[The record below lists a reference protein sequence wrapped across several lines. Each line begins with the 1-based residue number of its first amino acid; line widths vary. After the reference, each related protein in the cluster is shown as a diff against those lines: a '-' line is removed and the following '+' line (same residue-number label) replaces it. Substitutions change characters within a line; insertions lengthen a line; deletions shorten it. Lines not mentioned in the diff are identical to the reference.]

1 MLDPKRANA
10 RPPFG
15 RAFAHAARR
24 LGESLGGVFVALTVG
39 VLLLFPMVSFLLLS
53 FVPGLFGQAGGGI
66 GSFSRALGGYALEA
80 LRNSLVIGLA
90 SAVVSAVLGLWVSW
104 LTQRTNLREARF
116 VDGFVW
122 VLLLAPSYL
131 ISIGW
136 LTLVQRGGL
145 LSGIGLEWPWLRG
158 LILGPV
164 GVTLVLA
171 LKHLPFAYLAIAP
184 GWSGAGGELEE
195 AARVHGV
202 RSGRSALLSAQL
214 LLPSIAAAFAVSF
227 AESLGDFGVAS
238 TLAANAHFP
247 VATFAIYRALYA
259 NPLDFPL
266 ASATSW
272 LLLLASGVALWFQ
285 ARVARRARAYAALTG
300 RSRPARRIQLSGL
313 SATISRA
320 GLFTLA
326 LLALGIPALGTVS
339 SAFTRKLSDGL
350 VLSNLTFEHFLEAA
364 RVGLVG
370 PFCFSA
376 LLALMAATV
385 AVGLGLSLAG
395 LLARPTPIARGLD
408 LALLGAMAM
417 PGLVLAAGYIFA
429 FNQPFIPLYGTAG
442 LLCAAY
448 AAGGMPATSRL
459 LLGPVTQLH
468 RSLAES
474 ARVHGLRPSAVV
486 RAITGPL
493 LAVPI
498 FSAWLLAATHVM
510 FELPMSELLY
520 PPGSPPLPVA
530 LVTYTN
536 NFEFSLGAALELEAV
551 ALVLVAVGLA
561 RWAFSHLTP
570 PGWRR
575 VAHDEQPVRST
586 RLGELT

>member
-1 MLDPKRANA
+1 MLTPSDASA
-10 RPPFG
+10 RPKKG
-15 RAFAHAARR
+15 RALAHAARAR
-24 LGESLGGVFVALTVG
+24 SGALGNSLVALVVG
-39 VLLLFPMVSFLLLS
+39 VLLVFPMVSFLLLS
-53 FVPGLFGQAGGGI
+53 FVPGLFGQAGGGV

-80 LRNSLVIGLA
+80 LRNSLIVGLA
-90 SAVVSAVLGLWVSW
+90 SAMVSAALGLWLSW
-104 LTQRTNLREARF
+104 LTQRTTLREARV

-145 LSGIGLEWPWLRG
+145 LSGIGLEWSWLRE
-158 LILGPV
+158 LVLGPL

-184 GWSGAGGELEE
+184 GWSGVGGELEE

-214 LLPSIAAAFAVSF
+214 LLPSMAAAFAVSF

-272 LLLLASGVALWFQ
+272 LLLLASSVALWFQ
-285 ARVARRARAYAALTG
+285 ARVARRARTYAALTG
-300 RSRPARRIQLSGL
+300 RSRPPRRVRLSGL
-313 SATISRA
+313 GALAARA
-320 GLFTLA
+320 GLISLA
-326 LLALGIPALGTVS
+326 LLALGVPALGTIS

-350 VLSNLTFEHFLEAA
+350 VWSNLTFEHFLEAA

-370 PFCFSA
+370 PFGFSA
-376 LLALMAATV
+376 LLAVIAATV
-385 AVGLGLSLAG
+385 AVLLGLALAG
-395 LLARPTPIARGLD
+395 LLARPTPLARGLD

-429 FNQPFIPLYGTAG
+429 FNQPFAPLYGTAM

-468 RSLAES
+468 RSLSES
-474 ARVHGLRPSAVV
+474 ARVHGLRPGAVA
-486 RAITGPL
+486 RTITGPL

-551 ALVLVAVGLA
+551 ALVLLAVGLA
-561 RWAFSHLTP
+561 RWAFARLTP
-570 PGWRR
+570 ISWRR
-575 VAHDEQPVRST
+575 VAHDEKPVRST
-586 RLGELT
+586 QLGELT